1 VVNNLLSFASPIR
14 SKINTLARLSC
25 SIGAIALCTWAAY
38 RFGLNVP
45 TVGFLYLVLVVL
57 VSLHGGF
64 AIATV
69 TSIFAAVCLD
79 YFFIPPVLSFE
90 VNTLDYWIALGT
102 FEFTALV
109 ITRLAH
115 VANLRAV
122 EAIAVRRATERLYE
136 TARRILLFDRS
147 EEPGSLLVALVQD
160 VFELPDVV
168 LFDAVTAKTYGAG
181 NPAGAD
187 ERLRGA
193 YGRDRDEFDPAAGTW
208 FCVLRLGARPVGGIA
223 LGGTAMAAPVATA
236 LASLCA
242 TALERARSFEREYR
256 SEAARQSEQLRAAVL
271 DALGHQFKTPVTT
284 IWTASSGLLEVG
296 GLSEL
301 QTELLTVIDEQAK
314 LLNDLAARLLGT
326 AKLDS
331 ASFEPRRRPLLLSKQ
346 VATVIQTLPEQYRD
360 RFRVAVL
367 TDEIPVLADHRLVV
381 IAMTQLLDNAIKYSV
396 PESPIDIRFGVTET
410 EASITVRD
418 QGLVIQP
425 DDRERI
431 FERFYRGSLTDQG
444 PAGTGLGLS
453 IVKRIVEAHH
463 GRVWFESKPEGT
475 EFSICLPAV
484 SKPLDGQMGQEL
496 SPTN

>member
-1 VVNNLLSFASPIR
+1 MR
-14 SKINTLARLSC
+14 SKIPLLARLGGSL
-25 SIGAIALCTWAAY
+25 GAIAVSTWGAFH
-38 RFGLNVP
+38 FGLNVP

-79 YFFIPPVLSFE
+79 YFFIPPILSFE
-90 VNTLDYWIALGT
+90 VNTPDYWMALGA

-109 ITRLAH
+109 VTRLAY

-122 EAIAVRRATERLYE
+122 EAIAVRRDTERLYE

-147 EEPGSLLVALVQD
+147 KEPGSLLASLIQD
-160 VFELPDVV
+160 VFELDEVV
-168 LFDAVTAKTYGAG
+168 LFDAITGKMYGVG
-181 NPAGAD
+181 NQTGKD
-187 ERLRGA
+187 ERLRSA
-193 YGRDRDEFDPAAGTW
+193 FHRDRDEFDPNIRTW
-208 FCVLRLGARPVGGIA
+208 FCVLRMGARPMGGLS
-223 LGGTAMAAPVATA
+223 LGGTTMAAPVTTA

-296 GLSEL
+296 GMSEI

-314 LLNDLAARLLGT
+314 ALNDLASRLLAT

-331 ASFEPRRRPLLLSKQ
+331 ASFEPRRRALLLSKQ
-346 VATVIQTLPEQYRD
+346 VDAVIQALPEQHRN
-360 RFRVAVL
+360 RFRIAAA
-367 TDEIPVLADHRLVV
+367 TDEIPVLADHRLIVV
-381 IAMTQLLDNAIKYSV
+381 ALTQLLDNAIKYSV
-396 PESPIDIRFGVTET
+396 PESPIDIWFGVAEA
-410 EASITVRD
+410 EASVTVRD
-418 QGLVIQP
+418 QGQVIKP
-425 DDRERI
+425 DESERI
-431 FERFYRGSLTDQG
+431 FERFYRGSLTDHG

-463 GRVWFESKPEGT
+463 GRVWFESKAEGT
-475 EFSICLPAV
+475 EFSIALPAA
-484 SKPLDGQMGQEL
+484 LA
-496 SPTN
+496 

>member
-1 VVNNLLSFASPIR
+1 VDNYFLNLVPPVR
-14 SKINTLARLSC
+14 SKIPLAARLAG
-25 SIGAIALCTWAAY
+25 SIGIVALCTWGAF

-64 AIATV
+64 AVATV

-79 YFFIPPVLSFE
+79 YFFIPPIWSFE
-90 VNTLDYWIALGT
+90 VNSTQYWIALGA

-109 ITRLAH
+109 ITRLAF
-115 VANLRAV
+115 VANLKAV
-122 EAIAVRRATERLYE
+122 EAIAVRRDTERLYE

-147 EEPGSLLVALVQD
+147 QEPGSLLASLIQD
-160 VFELPDVV
+160 VFELTEVA
-168 LFDAVTAKTYGAG
+168 LFDAVTTKTYGVG
-181 NPAGAD
+181 NPTGAVD
-187 ERLRGA
+187 RIRGC
-193 YGRDRDEFDPAAGTW
+193 YGSDRDEFDADIETW
-208 FCVLRLGARPVGGIA
+208 FCVLRMGTRPVGSLA
-223 LGGTAMAAPVATA
+223 LCRTRMAAPVATA

-296 GLSEL
+296 GLSEI

-314 LLNDLAARLLGT
+314 ALNDLASRLLST

-346 VATVIQTLPEQYRD
+346 VNTVVQALPEQYQV
-360 RFRVAVL
+360 RFRVAAATHEL
-367 TDEIPVLADHRLVV
+367 PVLADHKLITV
-381 IAMTQLLDNAIKYSV
+381 ALAQLLDNAIKYSV
-396 PESPIDIRFGVTET
+396 PDSPIDIWFGMAEA
-410 EASITVRD
+410 EASVTVRD
-418 QGLVIQP
+418 QGLVIVP

-431 FERFYRGSLTDQG
+431 FERFYRGSMTDHG

-475 EFSICLPAV
+475 EFSIALPAA
-484 SKPLDGQMGQEL
+484 S
-496 SPTN
+496 